1 MVSDINFL
9 LVGNSR
15 LHWAKYSKNQS
26 KFFHTKKEQKVPENI
41 DLDQL
46 IWASVGKLP
55 NFLLKKE
62 NEIKTK
68 DIQLSNLPDY
78 FGVDRAL
85 ACIAALKIIEN
96 PFKKDLL
103 IADFGTILSITKLN
117 SNGSIIGGQLLPGFL
132 TQLKSMEQ
140 NTKNLKVPKKYDI
153 PIKDFLINT
162 EEAILKGVINSLT
175 SVIKSLFNT
184 KKDILDAH
192 IQLLSKVFLTENK
205 QASSTDTKT
214 IILEFFVLTILF
226 GTFVTS
232 SEMTFKSG

>member
-26 KFFHTKKEQKVPENI
+26 KFFHTKKGQKVPENI

-78 FGVDRAL
+78 FGIDRAL
-85 ACIAALKIIEN
+85 ACLAALYTIEN

-117 SNGSIIGGQLLPGFL
+117 SNGTIIGGQLLPGFL

-140 NTKNLKVPKKYDI
+140 NAKNLKVPKKYDI
-153 PIKDFLINT
+153 PIKDYLINT

-175 SVIKSLFNT
+175 GVINSLFNPE
-184 KKDILDAH
+184 KDILIICGGDS
-192 IQLLSKVFLTENK
+192 QLL
-205 QASSTDTKT
+205 TKSLKT
-214 IILEFFVLTILF
+214 QKEIINAPNLVMEGMIIHHLSI
-226 GTFVTS
+226 
-232 SEMTFKSG
+232 KN

>member
-1 MVSDINFL
+1 MVSEINFL

-15 LHWAKYSKNQS
+15 LHWAQYSKNQS

-85 ACIAALKIIEN
+85 ACIAALKNIDN

-153 PIKDFLINT
+153 PVKDFLITT
-162 EEAILKGVINSLT
+162 EEAILKGVINSLKG
-175 SVIKSLFNT
+175 VINSLFNPE
-184 KKDILDAH
+184 KDILIICGGDS
-192 IQLLSKVFLTENK
+192 QLLRKSLNAQKEK
-205 QASSTDTKT
+205 
-214 IILEFFVLTILF
+214 IINAPNLVMEGMIIHHLSIKKLA
-226 GTFVTS
+226 
-232 SEMTFKSG
+232 

>member
-26 KFFHTKKEQKVPENI
+26 KFFHTKKEEKVPENI

-85 ACIAALKIIEN
+85 ASLAALKIIEN
-96 PFKKDLL
+96 PVKKDLL

-117 SNGSIIGGQLLPGFL
+117 SSGSIIGGQLTPGFL

-140 NTKNLKVPKKYDI
+140 NTKNLTVPKKYYI
-153 PIKDFLINT
+153 PIEDFLINT

-175 SVIKSLFNT
+175 GVIDSLFNPE
-184 KKDILDAH
+184 KDILIICGGDS
-192 IQLLSKVFLTENK
+192 QLLTKSLKTQQEN
-205 QASSTDTKT
+205 
-214 IILEFFVLTILF
+214 IINAPNLVMEGMIIHHLSI
-226 GTFVTS
+226 
-232 SEMTFKSG
+232 KN

>member
-15 LHWAKYSKNQS
+15 LHWAKYSQNQS
-26 KFFHTKKEQKVPENI
+26 KFFHTQKDQKVPENI
-41 DLDQL
+41 DLDNL

-55 NFLLKKE
+55 NFLLKEE
-62 NEIKTK
+62 NEIKTQ

-96 PFKKDLL
+96 PFNKDLL

-140 NTKNLKVPKKYDI
+140 STKNLKVPKKYNI

-162 EEAILKGVINSLT
+162 EEAILKGVI
-175 SVIKSLFNT
+175 KF
-184 KKDILDAH
+184 
-192 IQLLSKVFLTENK
+192 
-205 QASSTDTKT
+205 SS
-214 IILEFFVLTILF
+214 
-226 GTFVTS
+226 
-232 SEMTFKSG
+232 

>member
-1 MVSDINFL
+1 MVSDINIL

-15 LHWAKYSKNQS
+15 LHWAKYSQNQS
-26 KFFHTKKEQKVPENI
+26 KFFHTQKDQKVPENI
-41 DLDQL
+41 DLDNL

-55 NFLLKKE
+55 NFLLKE
-62 NEIKTK
+62 GNEIKTQ

-140 NTKNLKVPKKYDI
+140 NTKNLKVPKKYEV
-153 PIKDFLINT
+153 PTKDFLINT

-175 SVIKSLFNT
+175 CVTKNSFNPL
-184 KKDILDAH
+184 KDILITCGGDSQF
-192 IQLLSKVFLTENK
+192 ITKFLETNK
-205 QASSTDTKT
+205 QN
-214 IILEFFVLTILF
+214 IINAPNLVMEGMIIHHLSI
-226 GTFVTS
+226 
-232 SEMTFKSG
+232 KN

>member
-1 MVSDINFL
+1 MVSDIDFL
-9 LVGNSR
+9 LVGNTR

-26 KFFHTKKEQKVPENI
+26 KFFHTKKEQKVPKNI

-62 NEIKTK
+62 NEIKTQ
-68 DIQLSNLPDY
+68 DIKLSNLPDY
-78 FGVDRAL
+78 FGIDRSL
-85 ACIAALKIIEN
+85 ACLAALKIIKN
-96 PFKKDLL
+96 PLKKDLL

-117 SNGSIIGGQLLPGFL
+117 SNGSIIGGQLIPGFL

-175 SVIKSLFNT
+175 GVINSLFNPAS
-184 KKDILDAH
+184 DILVICGGDSE
-192 IQLLSKVFLTENK
+192 LLTKSLETQKEN
-205 QASSTDTKT
+205 
-214 IILEFFVLTILF
+214 IINAPNLVMEGMIIHHLSVKKLA
-226 GTFVTS
+226 
-232 SEMTFKSG
+232 

>member
-15 LHWAKYSKNQS
+15 LHWAKYSQNQS
-26 KFFHTKKEQKVPENI
+26 KFFHTKKEQKVPENV

-55 NFLLKKE
+55 NFLLKE
-62 NEIKTK
+62 DNEIKTK
-68 DIQLSNLPDY
+68 DIRLSNLPDY

-85 ACIAALKIIEN
+85 ACLGALNIIAN
-96 PFKKDLL
+96 PLKKDLL

-117 SNGSIIGGQLLPGFL
+117 SNGSIIGGQLIPGFI

-153 PIKDFLINT
+153 PTKDFLINT

-175 SVIKSLFNT
+175 GVINSLFIPA
-184 KKDILDAH
+184 KDILVICGGD
-192 IQLLSKVFLTENK
+192 S
-205 QASSTDTKT
+205 
-214 IILEFFVLTILF
+214 EFFT
-226 GTFVTS
+226 
-232 SEMTFKSG
+232 KSLKTQKENIINAPNLVMEGMIIHHLSIKKLA

>member
-1 MVSDINFL
+1 MVSEINFL

-15 LHWAKYSKNQS
+15 LHWAKYSNNQS
-26 KFFHTKKEQKVPENI
+26 KFFHTKRDQKVPKNI

-68 DIQLSNLPDY
+68 NIQLSNLPNY

-85 ACIAALKIIEN
+85 ACIAALEIIEN
-96 PFKKDLL
+96 PLKKDLL

-140 NTKNLKVPKKYDI
+140 NTKNLKVPKKYHI
-153 PIKDFLINT
+153 PTKDFLINT

-175 SVIKSLFNT
+175 GVINSLFNPE
-184 KKDILDAH
+184 KDILIICGGDS
-192 IQLLSKVFLTENK
+192 QLL
-205 QASSTDTKT
+205 TKSLKTQKET
-214 IILEFFVLTILF
+214 IISPNLVMEGMIIHHLSVKKLA
-226 GTFVTS
+226 
-232 SEMTFKSG
+232 

>member
-1 MVSDINFL
+1 MASDINFL

-15 LHWAKYSKNQS
+15 LHWAQYSKHQS
-26 KFFHTKKEQKVPENI
+26 KFFHTKIEQKVPENM
-41 DLDQL
+41 DLDKL

-85 ACIAALKIIEN
+85 ACIAALKIIAN
-96 PFKKDLL
+96 PFNKDLI

-117 SNGSIIGGQLLPGFL
+117 SKGSIIGGQLLPGFL

-140 NTKNLKVPKKYDI
+140 NTKNLKVPQKFDI

-175 SVIKSLFNT
+175 SVINSLFNPT
-184 KKDILDAH
+184 KDILIICGGDSK
-192 IQLLSKVFLTENK
+192 LLTKSLNTQKEN
-205 QASSTDTKT
+205 
-214 IILEFFVLTILF
+214 IINAPDLVMEGMIIHHLSVKKLA
-226 GTFVTS
+226 
-232 SEMTFKSG
+232 

>member
-1 MVSDINFL
+1 MVSDLNFL

-15 LHWAKYSKNQS
+15 LHWAKYSQNQS
-26 KFFHTKKEQKVPENI
+26 KFLHTKKEQKVPENI

-46 IWASVGKLP
+46 IWSSVGKLP

-62 NEIKTK
+62 NELKTK
-68 DIQLSNLPDY
+68 DIQLTNLPDY
-78 FGVDRAL
+78 FGVDRAF

-153 PIKDFLINT
+153 PIKEFLINT
-162 EEAILKGVINSLT
+162 EEAILKGVVNSLT
-175 SVIKSLFNT
+175 SVIKNLFIPS
-184 KKDILDAH
+184 KDIL
-192 IQLLSKVFLTENK
+192 
-205 QASSTDTKT
+205 
-214 IILEFFVLTILF
+214 IICGGDSEFFA
-226 GTFVTS
+226 
-232 SEMTFKSG
+232 KSLKTQKENIINAPNLVMEGMIIHHLSIKKLL

>member
-1 MVSDINFL
+1 MVSNINFL

-15 LHWAKYSKNQS
+15 LHLAKYSQNKL
-26 KFFHTKKEQKVPENI
+26 KFFHTQKVQGVPEHI

-68 DIQLSNLPDY
+68 DIHLANLPDN
-78 FGVDRAL
+78 FGIDRAL
-85 ACIAALKIIEN
+85 ACLAALKIIDN
-96 PFKKDLL
+96 PLKKDLL

-117 SNGSIIGGQLLPGFL
+117 ANGSIIGGQLTPGFL

-162 EEAILKGVINSLT
+162 EEAILKGVITSLT
-175 SVIKSLFNT
+175 GVINSLFNPE
-184 KKDILDAH
+184 KDILIICGGDS
-192 IQLLSKVFLTENK
+192 QLLTKYLNTQKEN
-205 QASSTDTKT
+205 
-214 IILEFFVLTILF
+214 IIYAPNLVMEGMIIHHLSVKKLA
-226 GTFVTS
+226 
-232 SEMTFKSG
+232 

>member
-26 KFFHTKKEQKVPENI
+26 KFFHTKKEQKVPEDI

-85 ACIAALKIIEN
+85 ACIAAFKIASSVLV
-96 PFKKDLL
+96 KKSLEG
-103 IADFGTILSITKLN
+103 ISNFFGTLR
-117 SNGSIIGGQLLPGFL
+117 
-132 TQLKSMEQ
+132 
-140 NTKNLKVPKKYDI
+140 
-153 PIKDFLINT
+153 
-162 EEAILKGVINSLT
+162 
-175 SVIKSLFNT
+175 
-184 KKDILDAH
+184 
-192 IQLLSKVFLTENK
+192 
-205 QASSTDTKT
+205 
-214 IILEFFVLTILF
+214 FFVYFSIDF
-226 GTFVTS
+226 NCVRKPGIS
-232 SEMTFKSG
+232 

>member
-15 LHWAKYSKNQS
+15 LHWAKYSKYQS
-26 KFFHTKKEQKVPENI
+26 KFFHTNKEQEVPENI

-85 ACIAALKIIEN
+85 ASIAALKIIEN
-96 PFKKDLL
+96 PCKKDLL
-103 IADFGTILSITKLN
+103 IADFGTIFSITKLN
-117 SNGSIIGGQLLPGFL
+117 SNGSIIGGQLIPGFL

-153 PIKDFLINT
+153 PLKDFLINT
-162 EEAILKGVINSLT
+162 EDAILKGVINSIT
-175 SVIKSLFNT
+175 SVINSLFNPE
-184 KKDILDAH
+184 KDILIICGGDS
-192 IQLLSKVFLTENK
+192 QLITKSLKTKKENIIKAPNLVMEGMIIHHLSIKKL
-205 QASSTDTKT
+205 A
-214 IILEFFVLTILF
+214 
-226 GTFVTS
+226 
-232 SEMTFKSG
+232 

>member
-1 MVSDINFL
+1 MISDINFL

-15 LHWAKYSKNQS
+15 LHWAQYSKNQS

-55 NFLLKKE
+55 NFLLRKE

-68 DIQLSNLPDY
+68 DIQLLNLPDY
-78 FGVDRAL
+78 FGIDRAL
-85 ACIAALKIIEN
+85 ACLAALKIIEN

-153 PIKDFLINT
+153 PIKDFLIKT

-175 SVIKSLFNT
+175 GVINSLFNPEN
-184 KKDILDAH
+184 DILIICGGDS
-192 IQLLSKVFLTENK
+192 QLLKQSINTQKENIINAPDLVMEGMIIHHLSIKKLT
-205 QASSTDTKT
+205 
-214 IILEFFVLTILF
+214 
-226 GTFVTS
+226 
-232 SEMTFKSG
+232 